1 MIIGLTGGIGSG
13 KSAAA
18 NFFQNEGVTVID
30 ADQLAREV
38 INPNSQGF
46 QSVVDY
52 FGSRIIGE
60 DGSIDRAQ
68 LREEIF
74 DDQDKKKALES
85 ITHPLVRDLMSKRI
99 VSSTSPYL
107 IIMVPLIFETNSMS
121 AYNRILVIDC
131 DATLQM
137 KRASLRDNN
146 SSEQIQKILDSQCS
160 RSERLSIA
168 NDVIPN
174 NDSLENL
181 KTRSLAMHK
190 FYLELCKK

>member
-1 MIIGLTGGIGSG
+1 MIVGLTGGIGSG

-18 NFFQNEGVTVID
+18 NFFHSEGVTVVD
-30 ADQLAREV
+30 ADHLAREV
-38 INPNSQGF
+38 IEQNTSGF
-46 QSVVDY
+46 QSIVDY
-52 FGSRIIGE
+52 FGSNILGE

-68 LREEIF
+68 LRKEIF
-74 DDQDKKKALES
+74 DDKEKKKVLES
-85 ITHPLVRDLMSKRI
+85 ITHPMVRDLMAERI
-99 VSSTSPYL
+99 AASTSPYS
-107 IIMVPLIFETNSMS
+107 IVMVPLIFETNSMS

-131 DATLQM
+131 DSKLQLERATL
-137 KRASLRDNN
+137 RDDN

-160 RSERLSIA
+160 RTERLSIA

-190 FYLELCKK
+190 FYLGLCKK

>member
-18 NFFQNEGVTVID
+18 NFFHSEGVTVLD

-38 INPNSQGF
+38 IEQNTPGF
-46 QSVVDY
+46 QSIVDY
-52 FGSRIIGE
+52 FGSDIIGE
-60 DGSIDRAQ
+60 EGSIDRAK
-68 LREEIF
+68 LRQEIF
-74 DDQDKKKALES
+74 DDKEKKKAIES
-85 ITHPLVRDLMSKRI
+85 ITHPLVRDLMAERI
-99 VSSTSPYL
+99 AASTSPYS

-131 DATLQM
+131 DTKLQLERAT
-137 KRASLRDNN
+137 LRDNN

-160 RSERLSIA
+160 RTERLSIA

-174 NDSLENL
+174 NDTLENL

-190 FYLELCKK
+190 FYLGLCKK

>member
-18 NFFQNEGVTVID
+18 NFFHSEGVTVLD

-38 INPNSQGF
+38 IEKNTPGF
-46 QSVVDY
+46 QSIVDY
-52 FGSRIIGE
+52 FGSDIIGE
-60 DGSIDRAQ
+60 DGSIDRAK
-68 LREEIF
+68 LRQEIF
-74 DDQDKKKALES
+74 DDKEKKKAIES
-85 ITHPLVRDLMSKRI
+85 ITHPLVRDLMAERI
-99 VSSTSPYL
+99 AASTSPYS

-131 DATLQM
+131 DTKLQLERAT
-137 KRASLRDNN
+137 LRDNN

-160 RSERLSIA
+160 RTERLSIA

-174 NDSLENL
+174 NDTLENL

-190 FYLELCKK
+190 FYLGLCKK

>member
-13 KSAAA
+13 KSAAS

-85 ITHPLVRDLMSKRI
+85 ITHPLVRDLMSERI
-99 VSSTSPYL
+99 ASFASPYL

>member
-13 KSAAA
+13 KSASA
-18 NFFQNEGVTVID
+18 NFFHSEGVTVLD

-38 INPNSQGF
+38 IEQNTPGF
-46 QSVVDY
+46 QSIVDY
-52 FGSRIIGE
+52 FGSDIIGD
-60 DGSIDRAQ
+60 DGSIDRAK
-68 LREEIF
+68 LRQEIF
-74 DDQDKKKALES
+74 DDKEKKKAIES
-85 ITHPLVRDLMSKRI
+85 ITHPLVRDLMAERI
-99 VSSTSPYL
+99 AASTSPYS

-131 DATLQM
+131 DTKLQLERAT
-137 KRASLRDNN
+137 LRDNN

-160 RSERLSIA
+160 RTERLSIA

-174 NDSLENL
+174 NDTLENL

-190 FYLELCKK
+190 FYLGLCKK

>member
-18 NFFQNEGVTVID
+18 NFFHSEGVTVLD

-38 INPNSQGF
+38 IEQNTPGF
-46 QSVVDY
+46 QSIVDY
-52 FGSRIIGE
+52 FGSDIIGE
-60 DGSIDRAQ
+60 DGSIDRAK
-68 LREEIF
+68 LRQEIF
-74 DDQDKKKALES
+74 DDKEKKKAIES
-85 ITHPLVRDLMSKRI
+85 ITHPLVRDLMAERI
-99 VSSTSPYL
+99 AASTSPYS

-131 DATLQM
+131 DTKLQLERAT
-137 KRASLRDNN
+137 LRDNN

-160 RSERLSIA
+160 RTERLSIA

-190 FYLELCKK
+190 FYLGLCKT

>member
-18 NFFQNEGVTVID
+18 NFFHSEGVTVLD

-38 INPNSQGF
+38 IEQNTPGF
-46 QSVVDY
+46 QSIVDY
-52 FGSRIIGE
+52 FGSDIIGE
-60 DGSIDRAQ
+60 DGSIDRAK
-68 LREEIF
+68 LRQEIF
-74 DDQDKKKALES
+74 DDEEKKKAIES
-85 ITHPLVRDLMSKRI
+85 ITHPLVRDLMAERI
-99 VSSTSPYL
+99 AASTSPYS

-131 DATLQM
+131 DTKLQLERAT
-137 KRASLRDNN
+137 LRDNN

-160 RSERLSIA
+160 RTERLSIA

-174 NDSLENL
+174 NDTLENL

-190 FYLELCKK
+190 FYLGLCKK